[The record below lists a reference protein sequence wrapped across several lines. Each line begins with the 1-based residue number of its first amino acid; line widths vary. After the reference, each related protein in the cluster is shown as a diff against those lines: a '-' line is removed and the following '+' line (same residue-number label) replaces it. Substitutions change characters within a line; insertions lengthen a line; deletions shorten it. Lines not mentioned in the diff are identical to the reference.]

1 MRTTV
6 IQLIK
11 TGKAEHPVIGVYLDS
26 SYTGE
31 GVRIADEG
39 PNGEPA
45 VNPDGPADKAGL
57 KAGDVVIAFDG
68 KPGLRGRRA
77 RRRHPGPQPSVTR
90 STLTIRRDG
99 SERDVTM
106 VLEGSA
112 E

>member
-11 TGKAEHPVIGVYLDS
+11 TGKAVHPVIGVYLDS

-39 PNGEPA
+39 PDGEPA
-45 VNPDGPADKAGL
+45 VNPDGPADNAGL
-57 KAGDVVIAFDG
+57 GAGTSSSVRRKPVSEGGELVVAI
-68 KPGLRGRRA
+68 RA
-77 RRRHPGPQPSVTR
+77 RTVGEKV
-90 STLTIRRDG
+90 TLTIRRDG

-106 VLEGSA
+106 VLEGSG

>member
-1 MRTTV
+1 VRSTV
-6 IQLIK
+6 TQLIE
-11 TGKAEHPVIGVYLDS
+11 TGKAEHPVIGVFLDS

-57 KAGDVVIAFDG
+57 QAGDVVIAFDG
-68 KPGLRGRRA
+68 KPVSAGGDLVVAIRA
-77 RRRHPGPQPSVTR
+77 RTVGEKV
-90 STLTIRRDG
+90 TLTIRRSG

-106 VLEGSA
+106 VLKGSA